1 MPKSQPVEV
10 TEDEILNNGDRWEV
24 AAIVRKWV
32 LRKNVQYL
40 VRWSGF
46 GPEED
51 SWLNEEE
58 LAGCSELIHDYEN
71 AVGNKEWKPPS
82 SWT

>member
-1 MPKSQPVEV
+1 MPKPQPVEV
-10 TEDEILNNGDRWEV
+10 TEDEILNSGDRWEV
-24 AAIVRKWV
+24 AAIVRKRV

-40 VRWSGF
+40 VCWSGF
-46 GPEED
+46 GP
-51 SWLNEEE
+51 EEE
-58 LAGCSELIHDYEN
+58 LAGCSELIQDYEN